1 VGTGRPMKLP
11 PSPPPSSATATMRAN
26 RSTDTGPE
34 LALRRALHR
43 DGYRYRV
50 GLRLQLP
57 TRTVR
62 PDIVF
67 ARHRVAVFV
76 DGCFWHSCPEHGT
89 CPKDP
94 TGYWR
99 AKLRRN
105 HDRDGLVDE
114 ALHAAG
120 WTVVHVWEHEPVSAA
135 VAIVGGVLH
144 AQRATS
150 AVRQR

>member
-1 VGTGRPMKLP
+1 MTLP

-26 RSTDTGPE
+26 RSADTGPE

-43 DGYRYRV
+43 AGYRYRV

-57 TRTVR
+57 TRAVR

-89 CPKDP
+89 HPKDP

-99 AKLRRN
+99 AKLTRN
-105 HDRDGLVDE
+105 QDRDTLVDE
-114 ALHAAG
+114 ALQAEG
-120 WTVVHVWEHEPVSAA
+120 WTVVRVWEHEPVAAA
-135 VAIVGGVLH
+135 VAVVDAALH
-144 AQRATS
+144 QLSRGETLDQR
-150 AVRQR
+150 